1 MLATTVGVGL
11 ATRVVAC
18 CCFGWLVGTVF
29 WWAPVCLI
37 TDCGLAVGVDV
48 VFVSFGGWLV
58 AVVEVE
64 IWGLL
69 VSTGGWL
76 DLSSPVLGALLLA
89 EVFGELSTV
98 EGGCMQM
105 G

>member
-1 MLATTVGVGL
+1 MLATTFGVGL
-11 ATRVVAC
+11 AARVVAC

-37 TDCGLAVGVDV
+37 TDCGLAIGADAGVA
-48 VFVSFGGWLV
+48 SFRVWLV
-58 AVVEVE
+58 AVVEIE

-76 DLSSPVLGALLLA
+76 DFCSPALGALLLA

-98 EGGCMQM
+98 GGCCMQM